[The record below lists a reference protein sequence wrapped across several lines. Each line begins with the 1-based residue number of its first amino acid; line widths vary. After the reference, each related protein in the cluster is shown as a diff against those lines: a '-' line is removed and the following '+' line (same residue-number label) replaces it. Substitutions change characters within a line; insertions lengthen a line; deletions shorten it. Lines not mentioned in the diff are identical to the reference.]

1 MPRARHCTLHDD
13 PKMRKNNNAWNWK
26 LKCYD
31 RVCVYDG
38 FSDVTVTVY
47 TDVSD
52 DESIQQI
59 V

>member
-1 MPRARHCTLHDD
+1 MPRARHCILHDD

-47 TDVSD
+47 TCIRWKYI
-52 DESIQQI
+52 IQQI